1 LPIEGFSEDDLSESP
16 ALAELGWL
24 GWETGNLWQEF
35 ASGASTEGRSSRAD
49 PVLPN
54 RFHAALTQLNP
65 GLPEEA
71 LQQAASEFV
80 RDRTGMVD
88 AEASREIYDLLKNGC
103 KVRFQGK
110 DGKTAHGTVRFIDWR
125 DTDGTKNNYFVAQ
138 QVWMKSELYD
148 TRLDAIGYV
157 NGIPLVIFEFK
168 KPSDTVES
176 AYTDNLR
183 HYRTNLRSLFHY
195 NAFCILSN
203 TLKAKVGS
211 GYAPWEHFF
220 DWKKINNEGEEG
232 LVSLSTAIQ
241 GTCATS
247 RLLDIVENFILYTT
261 KEGKLTKILAKN
273 HQFLGVSR
281 ALDKVRAI
289 KEQDGKLGVFWHTQG
304 SGKSFSMV
312 FFGQK
317 IHRTLPGNWTFIIV
331 TDRDDLDGQIY
342 KTFARSG
349 AVTEPEESCRAQSR
363 EHLKELL
370 RGDHR
375 YLFTLIQKF
384 GQSKEEK
391 GKPYPKL
398 TDRDDIIV
406 ITDEAHRSQYDTFA
420 KNMRDAMPNASFI
433 GFTGTPL
440 IDGEDQVTR
449 DVFGDY
455 VSTYNF
461 SDAVID
467 GATVP
472 LFYENRIPEL
482 QLTNENLNDDLND
495 ILENAVLDETQEQK
509 LHSEFGAQYQLIT
522 RPDRLDSIASDM
534 VDHFLGRGYRGK
546 AMMIAIDK
554 ATAIKVYDKVRA
566 SWDVR
571 IKTLEAKLKAGT
583 DNEAEDLKAEIDY
596 MRSVDMAV
604 VVSPGQNEADDM
616 KAKGVDITP
625 HRKRMRSED
634 LEEKFKNPD
643 DPLSIV
649 FVCAMWIT
657 GFDAPCVS
665 TIYLDKP
672 MRNHSLMQ
680 TIARANR
687 VMEGKE
693 AGLVVDYIGVLNNLN
708 RALSVYAK
716 PKISDLA
723 KKAADAPIKD
733 KAELVTLLKDA
744 VESLDSYALERGV
757 DIADFAK
764 AHGYERAKLLGDAA
778 EALLESEGTKK
789 HFISKASTI
798 ARAYKATLPDPIAN
812 ELAPRVLAFAA
823 IAEMLR
829 GGQKPVDISHVR
841 DEIEDLLNRSIATRG
856 YLINKKPEEETFDL
870 SAIDFEK
877 LATQF
882 QSGHKRTQLEKL
894 KNALMNQVERMVSEN
909 RMRADLL
916 DKLKAL
922 IEDYNSGSRNVEETY
937 KRLLEFARTLGE
949 EDKRHIREEL
959 SREELALF
967 DILTK
972 PEPQLT
978 SAQEKEVK
986 AIAREL
992 LAKLKKEKL
1001 ILDWK
1006 KKERA
1011 KAAVRQCIEV
1021 ELDKLPKVY
1030 TDDIWKRKCEGAFG
1044 YVYESL

>member
-1 LPIEGFSEDDLSESP
+1 MPIEGFSEDDLSESP
-16 ALAELGWL
+16 ALAELEWL
-24 GWETGNLWQEF
+24 GWETASLWHEF
-35 ASGASTEGRSSRAD
+35 ASGASIEGRASRAD

-54 RFHAALTQLNP
+54 RFYAALKELNP
-65 GLPEEA
+65 DLPEEA
-71 LQQAASEFV
+71 LQNAAAEFV

-88 AEASREIYDLLKNGC
+88 AEASREIYALLKNGC

-110 DGKTAHGTVRFIDWR
+110 DGKTAHDTVRFIDWR
-125 DTDGTKNNYFVAQ
+125 DPTRNNWFAAQ
-138 QVWMKSELYD
+138 QVWMISDLYD

-168 KPSDTVES
+168 KPSETVES
-176 AYTDNLR
+176 AFADNLR

-203 TLKAKVGS
+203 TLEAKVGS

-232 LVSLSTAIQ
+232 IVSLSTAVQ
-241 GTCATS
+241 GTCEKS

-261 KEGKLTKILAKN
+261 REGKLQKVVAKN
-273 HQFLGVSR
+273 HQFLGVSQAIDR
-281 ALDKVRAI
+281 VRSI
-289 KEQDGKLGVFWHTQG
+289 KEQEGKLGVFWHTQG

-317 IHRTLPGNWTFIIV
+317 IHRTLPGNWTFVIV
-331 TDRDDLDGQIY
+331 TDRDDLDSQIY

-349 AVTEPEESCRAQSR
+349 AVTEPEESCHAHNR

-384 GQSKEEK
+384 GQTPADK
-391 GKPYPKL
+391 GEPYPKL
-398 TDRDDIIV
+398 TDRNDIIV
-406 ITDEAHRSQYDTFA
+406 ITDEAHRGQYDVFA

-461 SDAVID
+461 SDAIAD

-472 LFYENRIPEL
+472 LYYENRIPEL
-482 QLTNENLNDDLND
+482 QLTNDNLTDDLNA
-495 ILENAVLDETQEQK
+495 ILENAELDEAQEQK
-509 LHSEFGAQYQLIT
+509 LQSEFGAQYQLIT
-522 RPDRLDSIASDM
+522 RPDRLERVASDI

-546 AMMIAIDK
+546 AMMISIDK
-554 ATAIKVYDKVRA
+554 VTTLRMYNLVNDK
-566 SWDVR
+566 WKFH
-571 IKTLEAKLKAGT
+571 IEELESKQKRVKG
-583 DNEAEDLKAEIDY
+583 DEAEDLKSEIAY
-596 MRSVDMAV
+596 MRSIDMAV
-604 VVSPGQNEADDM
+604 VVSPGQNEAAEM
-616 KAKGVDITP
+616 NAKGLDITP

-634 LEEKFKNPD
+634 LEEKFKDPD

-649 FVCAMWIT
+649 FICAMWIT

-672 MRNHSLMQ
+672 MRNHTLMQ

-708 RALSVYAK
+708 KALAIYAR
-716 PKISDLA
+716 PQVGAGIVTGV
-723 KKAADAPIKD
+723 DAPIKD
-733 KAELVTLLKDA
+733 KDELVALLQDA
-744 VESLDSYALERGV
+744 VDDLDGFAKERGV
-757 DIADFAK
+757 DVSLFSAI
-764 AHGYERAKLLGDAA
+764 HGYDRAKLLGDAT
-778 EALLESEGTKK
+778 EVLLESEGTKQ
-789 HFISKASTI
+789 HFVSRAATI
-798 ARAYKATLPDPIAN
+798 ARAYKATLPDPVAN
-812 ELAPRVLAFAA
+812 DLAPKVLTFAA

-829 GGQKPVDISHVR
+829 GGEKPVDISHVR

-856 YLINKKPEEETFDL
+856 YIIDKKPEEQTFDL

-877 LATQF
+877 LAGEF
-882 QSGHKRTQLEKL
+882 QSTHKRTELAKL
-894 KNALMNQVERMVSEN
+894 KTSLMGKVERMVREN
-909 RMRADLL
+909 RTRADLM
-916 DKLKAL
+916 DRLKVM
-922 IEDYNSGSRNVEETY
+922 IDDYNSGSRNVEETY
-937 KRLLEFARTLGE
+937 KRLLEFAQSLEDE
-949 EDKRHIREEL
+949 EKRHIREGL
-959 SREELALF
+959 TVEELALF

-972 PEPQLT
+972 PDPDLT
-978 SAQEKEVK
+978 KGQEKEVK

-992 LAKLKKEKL
+992 LVKLKKEKL
-1001 ILDWK
+1001 ILDWRR
-1006 KKERA
+1006 KERA
-1011 KAAVRQCIEV
+1011 KAAVRQCIEI
-1021 ELDKLPKVY
+1021 ELDRLPDVY
-1030 TDDIWKRKCEGAFG
+1030 TDEIWKRKCDGAFG
-1044 YVYESL
+1044 YVYETL

>member
-1 LPIEGFSEDDLSESP
+1 
-16 ALAELGWL
+16 
-24 GWETGNLWQEF
+24 
-35 ASGASTEGRSSRAD
+35 
-49 PVLPN
+49 
-54 RFHAALTQLNP
+54 
-65 GLPEEA
+65 
-71 LQQAASEFV
+71 
-80 RDRTGMVD
+80 MVD
-88 AEASREIYDLLKNGC
+88 AEASREIYDVLRNGC

-110 DGKTAHGTVRFIDWR
+110 DGKTAHDTVRFIDWR
-125 DTDGTKNNYFVAQ
+125 EPDNNDWFAAQ
-138 QVWMKSELYD
+138 QVWLSSELYD

-157 NGIPLVIFEFK
+157 NGIPLVVFEFK
-168 KPSDTVES
+168 KPAEKVED

-183 HYRTNLRSLFHY
+183 HYRTNLKSLFHY

-203 TLKAKVGS
+203 TVQAKVGS

-220 DWKKINNEGEEG
+220 DWKKINSEGEEG
-232 LVSLSTAIQ
+232 IVSLSTAIQ
-241 GTCATS
+241 GTCRPD

-273 HQFLGVSR
+273 HQFLGVSQ
-281 ALDKVRAI
+281 AVEKVSSLR
-289 KEQDGKLGVFWHTQG
+289 EQEGKLGVFWHTQG

-317 IHRTLPGNWTFIIV
+317 IHRTLPGNWTFLVV

-363 EHLKELL
+363 EHLKDLL

-406 ITDEAHRSQYDTFA
+406 MTDEAHRSQYDTFA

-455 VSTYNF
+455 ISIYNF
-461 SDAVID
+461 SDAIAD
-467 GATVP
+467 GATVR
-472 LFYENRIPEL
+472 LYYENRIPEL
-482 QLTNENLNDDLND
+482 QLTNENLNDELSA
-495 ILENAVLDETQEQK
+495 ILENAELDTDQERK
-509 LHSEFGAQYQLIT
+509 LQSEFGAQYQLIT
-522 RPDRLDSIASDM
+522 RPDRLERIAEDL

-546 AMMIAIDK
+546 AMMISIDK
-554 ATAIKVYDKVRA
+554 ATAVRMYDLTQAAWAR
-566 SWDVR
+566 R
-571 IKTLEAKLKAGT
+571 IETLEAKLLAT
-583 DNEAEDLKAEIDY
+583 DSDDKQDLLAEIAY
-596 MRSVDMAV
+596 LKYVDMAV
-604 VVSPGQNEADDM
+604 VVSPGQNEVEDM
-616 KAKGVDITP
+616 KTKGLDITP

-634 LEEKFKNPD
+634 LEEKFKDTD

-672 MRNHSLMQ
+672 MRNHTLMQ

-708 RALSVYAK
+708 RALAIYAK
-716 PKISDLA
+716 PQTSDLQRMA
-723 KKAADAPIKD
+723 VDSPIKE
-733 KAELVTLLKDA
+733 KLELVDLLQDA
-744 VESLDSYALERGV
+744 VADLEAFALERGIDV
-757 DIADFAK
+757 SKFAQVG
-764 AHGYERAKLLGDAA
+764 GYERAKLLKDAT

-789 HFISKASTI
+789 HFVTRAGTI

-812 ELAPRVLAFAA
+812 ALAPKVNAFAA

-829 GGQKPVDISHVR
+829 GGKKPVDISYVR
-841 DEIEDLLNRSIATRG
+841 DEIEELLDRSIATRG

-877 LATQF
+877 LAAQF
-882 QSGHKRTQLEKL
+882 QSGRKRTELEKL
-894 KNALMNQVERMVSEN
+894 KDALMDKVERMVREN
-909 RMRADLL
+909 RSRADLL
-916 DKLKAL
+916 EKLKGL
-922 IEDYNSGSRNVEETY
+922 IDEYNSGSQNVEETY
-937 KRLLEFARTLGE
+937 RRLLEFAQSLQE
-949 EDKRHIREEL
+949 EEKRHLREGLTEQ
-959 SREELALF
+959 ELALF

-972 PEPQLT
+972 PEPELT
-978 SAQEKEVK
+978 KAQEKEVK
-986 AIAREL
+986 VIAREL
-992 LAKLKKEKL
+992 LEKLRKDKL

-1011 KAAVRQCIEV
+1011 KAAVRVCIET
-1021 ELDKLPKVY
+1021 ELNELPEVY

-1044 YVYESL
+1044 YVFESL